1 MTNTT
6 EVLVL
11 RQGAT
16 GYLLRKKM
24 KYQKLHIKKGR
35 VLNTLTSRELAFVK
49 ANIPSHLLNF
59 KNAN

>member
-1 MTNTT
+1 MENTK
-6 EVLVL
+6 EVLII

-35 VLNTLTSRELAFVK
+35 VLNTLSSRELCFVK
-49 ANIPSHLLNF
+49 AHIPSNIL
-59 KNAN
+59 KY